1 MTLKLE
7 AINLKDIA
15 ILMSFVLA
23 STGFYFTTSYRLSAL
38 EQEQS
43 TMAEEIGENEYK
55 VSEIND
61 RLIRIEEN
69 LAVMV
74 KAVDSIER
82 TLRERE

>member
-1 MTLKLE
+1 MTLQLE

-15 ILMSFVLA
+15 ILVSFILA
-23 STGFYFTTSYRLSAL
+23 GTGFYFTTSYRLSAL
-38 EQEQS
+38 EQQQS

-69 LAVMV
+69 LATMV

-82 TLRERE
+82 TLRQKK